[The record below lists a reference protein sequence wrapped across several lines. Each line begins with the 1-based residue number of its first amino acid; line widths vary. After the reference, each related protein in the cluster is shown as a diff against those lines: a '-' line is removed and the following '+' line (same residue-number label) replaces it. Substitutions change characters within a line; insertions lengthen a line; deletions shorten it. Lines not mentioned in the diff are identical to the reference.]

1 MITLF
6 RDAYWISPYVFSV
19 WTALRAKGLPFEVS
33 EVKIQDGAQ
42 REPAYAAASVTARVP
57 ALTHDG
63 FTVAESSAI
72 VEYLEDAFPETARVL
87 PVEPRARARARQV
100 MSWLRSDDT
109 IPLRMQ
115 RSTATMF
122 YPAERAKNRPLDGA
136 APGARDKAVAVTE
149 RLLDEGGEWPF
160 GGSFTVADADLAF
173 FLHRLIL
180 SGDELPGRVQDYAA
194 RVWQQPTVQ
203 AFVTRERP
211 AYVPY

>member
-6 RDAYWISPYVFSV
+6 RDAFWISPYVFSA
-19 WTALRAKGLPFEVS
+19 WLALREKGLPFEVS
-33 EVKIQDGAQ
+33 EVKLQDGAQ
-42 REPAYAAASVTARVP
+42 REPGYAAASVTARVP

-72 VEYLEDAFPETARVL
+72 VEYLEDAFPETPRVL
-87 PVEPRARARARQV
+87 PVDAKARARARQV

-109 IPLRMQ
+109 LPVRAQ

-122 YPAERAKNRPLDGA
+122 YASERASNRPLDEA
-136 APGARDKAVAVTE
+136 AQKTRDKAVAITE
-149 RLLDEGGEWPF
+149 RLLDEGGEWPL

-180 SGDELPGRVQDYAA
+180 SGDELPARVRAYAE
-194 RVWQQPTVQ
+194 RVWQHPTVQ
-203 AFVTRERP
+203 AFVTQERP
-211 AYVPY
+211 AYVAY